1 MRIDDRKVNG
11 RVLLDALDPVD
22 SFNILVE
29 STGATWQWR
38 GSPLDPEVAAI
49 RLDAMLEDTVP
60 LGVRFCITAAE
71 GQIYTVLSLPVY
83 TVNKT
88 AFDPV
93 QFTIML
99 LGTSGNVKVLPMPAY
114 TFDPGV
120 TKLSI
125 DIGELIA
132 GVILDIVLPS
142 GTITV
147 KESK

>member
-1 MRIDDRKVNG
+1 MIAVNG
-11 RVLLDALDPVD
+11 QKAAWFAGIDKEESLILLPAGVA
-22 SFNILVE
+22 
-29 STGATWQWR
+29 GAHIKT
-38 GSPLDPEVAAI
+38 
-49 RLDAMLEDTVP
+49 TV
-60 LGVRFCITAAE
+60 
-71 GQIYTVLSLPVY
+71 
-83 TVNKT
+83 T

-99 LGTSGNVKVLPMPAY
+99 LGTSSNVKVLPMPAY
-114 TFDPGV
+114 TFNPGV

-132 GVILDIVLPS
+132 GVILDIALPS

>member
-1 MRIDDRKVNG
+1 MFACTHGAGGGALPGGVINRNQRFA
-11 RVLLDALDPVD
+11 DAFEGFDCLC
-22 SFNILVE
+22 
-29 STGATWQWR
+29 TGHSHKPMTYA
-38 GSPLDPEVAAI
+38 
-49 RLDAMLEDTVP
+49 
-60 LGVRFCITAAE
+60 
-71 GQIYTVLSLPVY
+71 
-83 TVNKT
+83 
-88 AFDPV
+88 
-93 QFTIML
+93 IML

-132 GVILDIVLPS
+132 GVILDIALPS

>member
-1 MRIDDRKVNG
+1 MKIDNRAVNG
-11 RVLLDALDPVD
+11 R
-22 SFNILVE
+22 I
-29 STGATWQWR
+29 TI
-38 GSPLDPEVAAI
+38 DPEDTIRTWMIAVNGQKADWFAGIDKEESLILLPAGVAGAHI
-49 RLDAMLEDTVP
+49 KTTV
-60 LGVRFCITAAE
+60 
-71 GQIYTVLSLPVY
+71 
-83 TVNKT
+83 T

-132 GVILDIVLPS
+132 GVILDIALPS

>member
-1 MRIDDRKVNG
+1 MKIDNRAVNG
-11 RVLLDALDPVD
+11 RITIEP
-22 SFNILVE
+22 
-29 STGATWQWR
+29 
-38 GSPLDPEVAAI
+38 
-49 RLDAMLEDTVP
+49 EDTIRTWMIAVN
-60 LGVRFCITAAE
+60 GQKADWFAGIDKE
-71 GQIYTVLSLPVY
+71 GSLILLPARVAGAHIKTTV
-83 TVNKT
+83 T

-132 GVILDIVLPS
+132 GVILDIALPS

>member
-1 MRIDDRKVNG
+1 MKIDNRAVNG
-11 RVLLDALDPVD
+11 R
-22 SFNILVE
+22 I
-29 STGATWQWR
+29 TI
-38 GSPLDPEVAAI
+38 DPEDTIRTWMIAVNGQKADWFAGIDGEESLILLPAGVAGAHI
-49 RLDAMLEDTVP
+49 KTTM
-60 LGVRFCITAAE
+60 
-71 GQIYTVLSLPVY
+71 
-83 TVNKT
+83 T

-114 TFDPGV
+114 TFDPGI

-125 DIGELIA
+125 DIGELIT
-132 GVILDIVLPS
+132 GVILEIALPS